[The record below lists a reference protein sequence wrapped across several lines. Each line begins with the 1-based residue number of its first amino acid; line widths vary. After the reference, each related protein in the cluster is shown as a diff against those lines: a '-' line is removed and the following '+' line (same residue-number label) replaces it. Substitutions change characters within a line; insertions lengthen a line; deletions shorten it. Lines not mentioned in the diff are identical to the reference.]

1 MLEVSQLSRSYGDFK
16 AVDDVSF
23 AVGSGEIVGLLGH
36 NGAGKTTVMKM
47 LTGYLEPDEGSVVVA
62 GNALTTHLKKVQRE
76 IGYLPENLP
85 VYPEMTV
92 ADYLDYAARL
102 KGIRS
107 ANVNA
112 EISRVAGE
120 TDLNEKIVDP
130 IATLSRGYRQRVGVA
145 QAILGQPR
153 LLILDEPTNGLDPTQ
168 TEQMRQLLRSIAQQA
183 TVILSTHIMQEVQA
197 LCDRVLMLRGGR
209 LELDEPLNQLRTS
222 DRLSIETSLDLNAL
236 NTSLFGLGGLQAEQ
250 IDCVAGAN
258 HYVLKLQPNEDHR
271 SLSASI
277 ARAIAVA
284 GGELYSLHV
293 TQRDLESLFGEVSAP
308 DLGSAKEMSHVA

>member
-92 ADYLDYAARL
+92 ADYLDYAAHL

-120 TDLNEKIVDP
+120 TDLNEKNSRSDCDIVSW
-130 IATLSRGYRQRVGVA
+130 L
-145 QAILGQPR
+145 
-153 LLILDEPTNGLDPTQ
+153 PTTRRRCPGDIGT
-168 TEQMRQLLRSIAQQA
+168 TAFADI
-183 TVILSTHIMQEVQA
+183 
-197 LCDRVLMLRGGR
+197 G
-209 LELDEPLNQLRTS
+209 
-222 DRLSIETSLDLNAL
+222 
-236 NTSLFGLGGLQAEQ
+236 
-250 IDCVAGAN
+250 
-258 HYVLKLQPNEDHR
+258 
-271 SLSASI
+271 
-277 ARAIAVA
+277 
-284 GGELYSLHV
+284 
-293 TQRDLESLFGEVSAP
+293 
-308 DLGSAKEMSHVA
+308 